1 MSIDTDRRVRELEQ
15 RVASLEKQLKEMK
28 NVAQQAQQDLSLTL
42 KQRAVSAV
50 SKAKQ
55 LMDSV

>member
-15 RVASLEKQLKEMK
+15 RVSSLEKQLKEMK